1 MTQAK
6 QLNIKIMT
14 TQENLNFYNKAFT
27 EQLKSLSK
35 RVSEGELSP
44 NTTAKEITRIAEALV
59 KLNNL

>member
-1 MTQAK
+1 MFHNQK
-6 QLNIKIMT
+6 QNIMT

-44 NTTAKEITRIAEALV
+44 NTTAKEIARIAEALV

>member
-1 MTQAK
+1 
-6 QLNIKIMT
+6 MT

-27 EQLKSLSK
+27 EQLQSLSK

-44 NTTAKEITRIAEALV
+44 NTIAKEITRIAEALV